1 MGVPD
6 IEKFNIQQMGG
17 DLNSLRILIK
27 HMMSIQAKKFQND
40 PITKYHINNIHQ
52 IN

>member
-1 MGVPD
+1 MLPSSKWGGGGV
-6 IEKFNIQQMGG
+6 IC
-17 DLNSLRILIK
+17 NSLRILIK
-27 HMMSIQAKKFQND
+27 HIMSIKAKKIQND